1 VLLSEVSKTSENT
14 PSSVRFTL
22 QNIKLTIATMP
33 DNTEDRASL
42 VNRQLPE
49 MVLSTADNP
58 LTAPRPP
65 PDNLSTA
72 QKAAYRFQVT
82 GNAIST

>member
-1 VLLSEVSKTSENT
+1 MRHLFKHRHTHIDTHIFHELIT
-14 PSSVRFTL
+14 PK
-22 QNIKLTIATMP
+22 NNTMP
-33 DNTEDRASL
+33 ENEEDRSSL

-65 PDNLSTA
+65 PENLSA
-72 QKAAYRFQVT
+72 AERIAYRFQVK

>member
-1 VLLSEVSKTSENT
+1 VLLSEVGKTFENILS
-14 PSSVRFTL
+14 PVRFTL
-22 QNIKLTIATMP
+22 QNSKPTVATMP

-49 MVLSTADNP
+49 MVLSTAGNP

>member
-1 VLLSEVSKTSENT
+1 
-14 PSSVRFTL
+14 
-22 QNIKLTIATMP
+22 MP
-33 DNTEDRASL
+33 EDTEDRASL

-49 MVLSTADNP
+49 MVLSTAENP

-65 PDNLSTA
+65 PDNLTA
-72 QKAAYRFQVT
+72 AQRVAYRFQVK